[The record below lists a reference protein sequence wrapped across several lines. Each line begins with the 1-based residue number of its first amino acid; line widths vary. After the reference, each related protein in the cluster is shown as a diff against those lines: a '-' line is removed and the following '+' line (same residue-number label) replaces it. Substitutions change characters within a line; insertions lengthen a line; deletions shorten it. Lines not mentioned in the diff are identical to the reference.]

1 MTVHLPEELERYVM
15 SEVQKGRFASADE
28 AVSEAVRLL
37 RRRLQE
43 QIAPPQQLTEEEF
56 EQWLVKTGVLAPR
69 QTASADD
76 SSQRR
81 AEPIPIT
88 GEPLSETILRERR

>member
-28 AVSEAVRLL
+28 AVSEAVRLHRQRFL
-37 RRRLQE
+37 E
-43 QIAPPQQLTEEEF
+43 QTVPPRQLTEEEF
-56 EQWLVKTGVLAPR
+56 EQWLVQRGVLAAR
-69 QTASADD
+69 QTAIADD

-81 AEPIPIT
+81 SEPIRIE
-88 GEPLSETILRERR
+88 GEPFSETIIRERR